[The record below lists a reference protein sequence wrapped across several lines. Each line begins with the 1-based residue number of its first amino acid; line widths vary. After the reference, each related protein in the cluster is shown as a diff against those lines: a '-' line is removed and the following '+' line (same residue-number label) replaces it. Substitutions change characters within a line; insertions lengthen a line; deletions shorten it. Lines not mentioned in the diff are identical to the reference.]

1 MGAQKHCR
9 RAGNGP
15 ALREEAL
22 PLQPQAVCRERSK
35 QAASCHIKVASR
47 RNLMVKSPGRL
58 ACILGP
64 TLQEGEK
71 CYRPHAPR
79 YEKCGMTEGWM
90 ERPGKEGSEAAMQ
103 PGRLRER
110 RPRRPRKTIMQNRS
124 RPRKQE
130 KMNPRRPKEKR
141 PRRPRRRRT

>member
-47 RNLMVKSPGRL
+47 RNLAKEML
-58 ACILGP
+58 
-64 TLQEGEK
+64 
-71 CYRPHAPR
+71 
-79 YEKCGMTEGWM
+79 TEGQH
-90 ERPGKEGSEAAMQ
+90 ENK
-103 PGRLRER
+103 
-110 RPRRPRKTIMQNRS
+110 RKS
-124 RPRKQE
+124 
-130 KMNPRRPKEKR
+130 
-141 PRRPRRRRT
+141 